1 METTSGGFVAIPKFI
16 LQNSS
21 LTSDAIVLYANLL
34 HFDRGGSRGCFAK
47 RETLSRFSNLS
58 LHKIRNAIKVLE
70 DNGVISVVRR
80 RNSLTDVIKITP
92 DCRAQIK
99 EAKSRKP
106 AHRQPV
112 SKPCTP
118 QEVKEFNL
126 SSLKANKT
134 KQENKACPTANSE
147 RVKKPQP
154 NRVES
159 TQEEPLES
167 IPNPI
172 HQRATDELLGTIQGH
187 IQPRSYEVWLKDIW
201 VENETDTEVTLKTP
215 KGFYVANYIK
225 DNYLSKIESIT
236 GKQVRVLE

>member
-1 METTSGGFVAIPKFI
+1 MDTTGSGFVVLPKFL
-16 LQNSS
+16 LQNPS
-21 LTSDAIVLYANLL
+21 LTPDSIVLYANLL
-34 HFDRGGSRGCFAK
+34 HFDRGGGRGCFCK

-92 DCRAQIK
+92 DSRPPIK
-99 EAKSRKP
+99 DSKSSRRK
-106 AHRQPV
+106 PV
-112 SKPCTP
+112 SKSCTS
-118 QEVKEFNL
+118 QEVKEVNT
-126 SSLKANKT
+126 STRRDNNT
-134 KQENKACPTANSE
+134 IQRNNTCPTDSPEGVQTNP
-147 RVKKPQP
+147 KQG
-154 NRVES
+154 VES
-159 TQEEPLES
+159 TQERTLES
-167 IPNPI
+167 VPNPI

>member
-1 METTSGGFVAIPKFI
+1 MTEEEIQLLIEMDIEGWESY
-16 LQNSS
+16 
-21 LTSDAIVLYANLL
+21 LTFLSAQIKQQVGLGA
-34 HFDRGGSRGCFAK
+34 FAG
-47 RETLSRFSNLS
+47 LSRADIL
-58 LHKIRNAIKVLE
+58 
-70 DNGVISVVRR
+70 
-80 RNSLTDVIKITP
+80 
-92 DCRAQIK
+92 K

-134 KQENKACPTANSE
+134 KQENKTCPTANSE
-147 RVKKPQP
+147 RVQKPQP